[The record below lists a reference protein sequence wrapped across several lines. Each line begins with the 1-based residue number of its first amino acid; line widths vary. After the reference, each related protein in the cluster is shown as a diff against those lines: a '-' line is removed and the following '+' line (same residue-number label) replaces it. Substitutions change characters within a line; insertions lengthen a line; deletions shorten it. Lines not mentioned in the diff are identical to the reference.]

1 MLQDTTPAWNDP
13 EAEEA
18 REQYIAC
25 EEGKLSRAKEIT
37 SSSCAA
43 TPSSALELSLA
54 DINKLLINAAQSQT
68 DYKGQGLSTEGKHQ
82 QHARLQFQGQARMIV
97 TAPGFPVAVINEE
110 TATCGPGAN

>member
-43 TPSSALELSLA
+43 TPSSA

-97 TAPGFPVAVINEE
+97 TAPGFPVINEE